1 MNRIGLD
8 NLTIDKIQQGFRAK
22 RFSSVE
28 LTKQYLARIKE
39 LNSRL
44 NIYLTITRRH
54 ALEQARE
61 SDQRR
66 NQDQSRGVLDGVPIA
81 IKDIICT
88 KDILTTAGSKILKDY
103 IPPYNATV
111 IERLEKAGTVMLG
124 KVNMDAFAHGSST
137 ENSDFGVTK
146 NPWDLTRV
154 PGGSSGG
161 SAAAVSAGLAPVSLG
176 SDTGGSIRQPASLCG
191 IIGFKPTYGAVSR
204 YGLIAMASS
213 FDVIGP
219 MTSSVEDSLEI
230 MKVIA
235 GRDRHDSTSLDVELE
250 ETKSLRRLRIGIAKE
265 YFTKDVDEDVAE
277 MVKRAVEV
285 FEKQGAEI
293 KSVSLPHTE
302 YALAV
307 YYIIQPTEVASNLAR
322 YDGIY
327 FGEKR
332 DRFGAEA
339 RRRIMLGTFTSSA
352 GYADKY
358 YLQAQKVRTLIKQD
372 FDKVFEKV
380 DVLMNPVTPTP
391 AFKIGEKTQDPL
403 KMYLSDVLTVPANLA
418 GLPAISVPCGL
429 AKREGK
435 DLPVGLQII
444 GDQKQDGLVLSVAK
458 QYQKLAD
465 WQNMKPK
472 IL

>member
-250 ETKSLRRLRIGIAKE
+250 ETKSLRRLRVGIAKE